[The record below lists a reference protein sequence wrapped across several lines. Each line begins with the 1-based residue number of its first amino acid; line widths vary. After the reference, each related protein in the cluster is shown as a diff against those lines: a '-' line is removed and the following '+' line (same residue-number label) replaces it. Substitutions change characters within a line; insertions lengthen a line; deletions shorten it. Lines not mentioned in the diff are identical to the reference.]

1 MKKNQ
6 RNSTGMT
13 LVAVQTEKNQKQKR
27 IENFIDGLLVW
38 MFTMLTGIAVCNM
51 FGIKVNALPAI
62 AGIAFAVYLSFEA
75 EWNGKIKKYAPL
87 AEILV
92 LMLVILFFH
101 KTILD
106 GWNLFLNQILDEIK
120 QHIPYIYPQYPVS
133 DGGLSDKWK
142 LSITMAVVVIVVEK
156 ISTVFIKMENRWITG
171 LVGLVWI
178 TLQIV
183 LGFGPAFV
191 FNVAF
196 LGALLLIWFRM
207 HRKEETGSK
216 ESALKIESICF
227 TAGMIGLATL
237 ICLLVVPIKEYSKNE
252 TVSSLESSIKE
263 KIENWRYGGTYD
275 AMPKGNFEGL
285 SSLKLKDDAV
295 LEVTMSDPQ
304 SYYLRGYTG
313 SVYKKHGWE
322 TTDKKA
328 LYKASDLF
336 YWLHQDGF
344 FGQETLPLASLALD
358 ETTKEEPE
366 NTVTVKNLKEDSR
379 YLYTPYELIG
389 TTPDKNR
396 IGDEGVLATG
406 LKGQRE
412 YTYTTL
418 ENQIKKYPSLTAK
431 LADEK
436 NLDEAGK
443 AYSEKEAFYNQYVYE
458 TDLELPESAE
468 TELKEVLGEYTLTK
482 GSTHFDYT
490 KAKQNILYVLS
501 SRCTYSEKIKK
512 ETGDLDFLT
521 NFLENTK
528 KGYSVH
534 YATAA
539 ALMFRYYKIPARYVE
554 GYVITPDDVKSM
566 KAGEP
571 YTVDGT
577 HAHAWVEY
585 YQDGVGW
592 LPFESTPSYL
602 GIMDTAENYQDI
614 SGITSGVGADEEQ
627 EQQEEQDNSEDEEQP
642 EEEENEIDWI
652 LILEIIL
659 CILIALI
666 TLVLLIIIVKMIRE
680 RIRCQKI
687 KKLFDSED
695 NNQAVKALFEYTM
708 NILAVFGLRVRNASL
723 YRYGSQ
729 IESLF
734 DEEMKE
740 QYNKI
745 VDIRQEAVY
754 SSHNITKEQREIVLD
769 FKNKVWE
776 KVYKEAGWVEKFQ
789 LKFIYFL

>member
-6 RNSTGMT
+6 KNSTGIM

-38 MFTMLTGIAVCNM
+38 IFTMLTGIAVCNM

-75 EWNGKIKKYAPL
+75 EWKGNLKKYAPL
-87 AEILV
+87 AEVLVLILV
-92 LMLVILFFH
+92 LFLFH

-120 QHIPYIYPQYPVS
+120 QYLPYIYPQYPVS

-142 LSITMAVVVIVVEK
+142 LSVTMAVLVLVIEK
-156 ISTVFIKMENRWITG
+156 ISTVFIKMENRWIAG
-171 LVGLVWI
+171 LIGLMWI

-183 LGFGPAFV
+183 LGFGPSFV
-191 FNVAF
+191 FNVVF
-196 LGALLLIWFRM
+196 SGALLLIWFRM

-216 ESALKIESICF
+216 ESALKIESVCF
-227 TAGMIGLATL
+227 TAGMILFATL
-237 ICLLVVPIKEYSKNE
+237 IFMLLVPEKEYSKNE
-252 TVSSLESSIKE
+252 TVSKLEASIKE
-263 KIENWRYGGTYD
+263 KIEDWRYGGSYD
-275 AMPKGNFEGL
+275 AMPKGDFEGL

-313 SVYKKHGWE
+313 SVYNKHGWE

-328 LYKASDLF
+328 LYNASDLF

-344 FGQETLPLASLALD
+344 FGQETLPLAALALD

-366 NTVTVKNLKEDSR
+366 NTVTIKNLKEDSR
-379 YLYTPYELIG
+379 YLYTPYELTG

-396 IGDEGVLATG
+396 IGDEGVVAKG

-412 YTYTTL
+412 YTYTAL
-418 ENQIKKYPSLTAK
+418 ENQIKKYPSLTSK
-431 LADEK
+431 LADTE
-436 NLDEAGK
+436 NLDETGK

-458 TDLELPESAE
+458 TNLELPESVE
-468 TELKEVLGEYTLTK
+468 TELKEVLGEYTLAN

-501 SRCTYSEKIKK
+501 SRCTYSEEIKK

-566 KAGEP
+566 KAGEA

-602 GIMDTAENYQDI
+602 GIMATAEDYQDI
-614 SGITSGVGADEEQ
+614 SGITSGIGADDEQ
-627 EQQEEQDNSEDEEQP
+627 EQQDEQDNLEDEEQP
-642 EEEENEIDWI
+642 EEEDNEIDWI
-652 LILEIIL
+652 LILEMIL
-659 CILIALI
+659 GILIALI
-666 TLVLLIIIVKMIRE
+666 TLFLILIIVKIIRE

-695 NNQAVKALFEYTM
+695 YNQAVNALFEYTM
-708 NILAVFGLRVRNASL
+708 NILAVFGLKVRNASL

-734 DEEMKE
+734 DEEMKTE
-740 QYNKI
+740 YTKV

-754 SSHNITKEQREIVLD
+754 SSHSITKEQRDFVME
-769 FKNKVWE
+769 FKNKIWK
-776 KVYKEAGWVEKFQ
+776 KVYKEAGWLERFQ

>member
-6 RNSTGMT
+6 KNSTGIL

-38 MFTMLTGIAVCNM
+38 IFTMLTGIAVCNM
-51 FGIKVNALPAI
+51 FGIKVNALSAI
-62 AGIAFAVYLSFEA
+62 AGIVFAVYLSFEA
-75 EWNGKIKKYAPL
+75 EWKGNLKKYAPL
-87 AEILV
+87 AEVLVLILV
-92 LMLVILFFH
+92 LFLFH

-120 QHIPYIYPQYPVS
+120 QHLPYIYPQYPVS

-142 LSITMAVVVIVVEK
+142 LSVTMAVLVVVIEK
-156 ISTVFIKMENRWITG
+156 ISTVFIKMENRWIAG
-171 LVGLVWI
+171 LIGLMWI

-183 LGFGPAFV
+183 LGFGPSFV
-191 FNVAF
+191 FNVVF
-196 LGALLLIWFRM
+196 SGALLLIWFRM

-216 ESALKIESICF
+216 ESALKIESVCF
-227 TAGMIGLATL
+227 TAGMILFATL
-237 ICLLVVPIKEYSKNE
+237 IFMLLVPEKEYSKNE
-252 TVSSLESSIKE
+252 TVSKLEASIKE
-263 KIENWRYGGTYD
+263 KIEDWRYGGSYD
-275 AMPKGNFEGL
+275 AMPKGDFEGL

-313 SVYKKHGWE
+313 SVYNKHGWE

-328 LYKASDLF
+328 LYNASDLF

-344 FGQETLPLASLALD
+344 FGQETLPLAALALD

-366 NTVTVKNLKEDSR
+366 NTVTIKNLKEDSR
-379 YLYTPYELIG
+379 YLYTPYELTG

-396 IGDEGVLATG
+396 IGDEGVVAKG

-412 YTYTTL
+412 YTYTAL

-431 LADEK
+431 LADTE
-436 NLDEAGK
+436 NLNEAGK

-458 TDLELPESAE
+458 TNLELPESVE
-468 TELKEVLGEYTLTK
+468 TELKEVLGEYTLAN

-501 SRCTYSEKIKK
+501 SRCTYSEEIKK

-566 KAGEP
+566 KAGEA

-602 GIMDTAENYQDI
+602 GIMATAEDYQDI
-614 SGITSGVGADEEQ
+614 SGITSGIGADDEQ
-627 EQQEEQDNSEDEEQP
+627 EQQDEQDNLEDEEQP
-642 EEEENEIDWI
+642 EEEDNEIDWI
-652 LILEIIL
+652 LILEMIL
-659 CILIALI
+659 GILIALI
-666 TLVLLIIIVKMIRE
+666 TLFFIVKIIRE

-695 NNQAVKALFEYTM
+695 YNQAVNALFEYTM
-708 NILAVFGLRVRNASL
+708 NILAVFGLKVRNASL

-734 DEEMKE
+734 DEEMKTE
-740 QYNKI
+740 YTKV

-754 SSHNITKEQREIVLD
+754 SSHIITKEQRDFVME
-769 FKNKVWE
+769 FKNKVWK
-776 KVYKEAGWVEKFQ
+776 KVYKEAGWLERFQ